1 MVIKD
6 GKMYGINESE
16 TKEPLDFTLTSEEWM
31 ELTEDLVEIVTKYSK
46 DENWDTPMRKNWVNF
61 AEARDEVVDCIH
73 KIRRDK

>member
-16 TKEPLDFTLTSEEWM
+16 IKEPLDSTLTSEEWM
-31 ELTEDLVEIVTKYSK
+31 ELTDDLVEIVTKYSK
-46 DENWDTPMRKNWVNF
+46 DENWDTPRKKNWGSF

-73 KIRRDK
+73 KIRRER

>member
-16 TKEPLDFTLTSEEWM
+16 IKEPLDFTLTSEEWM
-31 ELTEDLVEIVTKYSK
+31 ELTDDLVEIVTKYSK
-46 DENWDTPMRKNWVNF
+46 DENWDTPMKKNWGSF

-73 KIRRDK
+73 KIRRES